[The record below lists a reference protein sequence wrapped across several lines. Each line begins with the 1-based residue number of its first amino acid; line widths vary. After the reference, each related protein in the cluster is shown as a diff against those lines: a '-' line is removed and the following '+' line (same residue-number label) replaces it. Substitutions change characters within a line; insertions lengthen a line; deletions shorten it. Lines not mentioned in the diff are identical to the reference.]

1 MVGLDA
7 QLSTRFGTLHIEGGG
22 WQLSCQPK
30 NAALNLPRLPAGSP
44 VWSVINQV
52 RLQYRR
58 CCWCVRAC
66 TGMTF

>member
-22 WQLSCQPK
+22 WRLSCQPK

-44 VWSVINQV
+44 VWCVINQV
-52 RLQYRR
+52 RHKCR
-58 CCWCVRAC
+58 C
-66 TGMTF
+66 